1 MRLKIDK
8 SFEKDTDKL
17 QDAKLLIK
25 IANCIE
31 QIVTAPTK
39 EEILNLKKL
48 KGFKHHYRIRIGDYR
63 IGAVILDEEVVLDLL
78 SSLRECCNSFISYAV
93 LRALFR

>member
-1 MRLKIDK
+1 MKLRIDR

-17 QDAKLLIK
+17 QDAKLLLK

-31 QIVTAPTK
+31 QIIKAPTK

-48 KGFKHHYRIRIGDYR
+48 KGFKQHYRIRIGDYR
-63 IGAVILDEEVVLDLL
+63 IGAIILDDEIILERFIHR
-78 SSLRECCNSFISYAV
+78 REIYKYYP
-93 LRALFR
+93 

>member
-1 MRLKIDK
+1 MNLKIDK

-17 QDAKLLIK
+17 QDKKLLLK

-31 QIVTAPTK
+31 QIITATTQ

-48 KGFKHHYRIRIGDYR
+48 KGFKQHYRIRIGNYR
-63 IGAVILDEEVVLDLL
+63 IGATIIDDEIILE
-78 SSLRECCNSFISYAV
+78 RFIHRKEIYKYYP
-93 LRALFR
+93 

>member
-1 MRLKIDK
+1 MNLKIDK

-17 QDAKLLIK
+17 QDKKLLLK

-31 QIVTAPTK
+31 QIITATTQ

-48 KGFKHHYRIRIGDYR
+48 KGFKQHYRIRIGNYR
-63 IGAVILDEEVVLDLL
+63 IGATIIDYEIILE
-78 SSLRECCNSFISYAV
+78 RFIHRKEIYKYYP
-93 LRALFR
+93 